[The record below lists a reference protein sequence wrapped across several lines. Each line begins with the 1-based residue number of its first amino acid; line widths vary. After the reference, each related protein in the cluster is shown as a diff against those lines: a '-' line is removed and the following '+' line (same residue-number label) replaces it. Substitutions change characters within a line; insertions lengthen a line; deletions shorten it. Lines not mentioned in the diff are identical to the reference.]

1 MLPDE
6 QTEQSVKNKKRPLAA
21 IFGCSGAEL
30 NAEEKSFFRDAD
42 PLGFIIFS
50 RNVENPSQLHKLVSD
65 LRETVGRESV
75 PVLIDQEGGRVARLG
90 QPNWPTFPPA
100 ETYAKIFAHNNENGV
115 TAAHLGGR
123 LIGHELFQLGITV
136 DCAPVLDIPQP
147 SADPIIGDRA
157 FGNDVETIITLARA
171 FAEGLMHSGV
181 APVIKHIPGHGRA
194 LVDSHEHLP
203 RVDATM
209 DELEKDFSTFKAL
222 NYMPWAM
229 TAHVVYTAIDDK
241 NPATL
246 SSDVIA
252 NIIRKQ
258 IGFRGFL
265 VSDDLSM
272 KALEGEMQSRAQ
284 LALGAGCDAV
294 LHCNGDMEEMVKVAS
309 GAKQITSSSWARFK
323 LGNLQRHIAGE
334 EEKEDDEFDLSEA
347 KNNFDALINSAGKT

>member
-6 QTEQSVKNKKRPLAA
+6 QTEKTINNKKRPLAA
-21 IFGCSGAEL
+21 IFGCSSL
-30 NAEEKSFFRDAD
+30 VLSAEEKSFFRDAD

-50 RNVENPSQLHKLVSD
+50 RNVKSPSQLRKLVSD
-65 LRETVGRESV
+65 LRETVGRENV
-75 PVLIDQEGGRVARLG
+75 PVLIDQEGGRVARLS
-90 QPNWPTFPPA
+90 QPNWPKFPPA
-100 ETYAKIFAHNNENGV
+100 ETFARIYANNNQNGI

-123 LIGHELFQLGITV
+123 LIGYELFQLGITV

-157 FGNDVETIITLARA
+157 FGHDPETIIVLARE
-171 FAEGLMHSGV
+171 FAKGLMSAGV

-203 RVDATM
+203 RVDATI
-209 DELEKDFSTFKAL
+209 DELEIDFSTFKAL

-229 TAHVVYTAIDDK
+229 TAHVVYSAIDGQ

-246 SSDVIA
+246 SADVIS

-265 VSDDLSM
+265 ISDDLSM
-272 KALEGEMQSRAQ
+272 KALEGKMQTRAER
-284 LALGAGCDAV
+284 ALDAGCDAV
-294 LHCNGDMEEMVKVAS
+294 LHCNGDMEEMIKVSS
-309 GAKQITSSSWARFK
+309 GSKPITSSGWARFK
-323 LGNLQRHIAGE
+323 LGNP
-334 EEKEDDEFDLSEA
+334 
-347 KNNFDALINSAGKT
+347 